1 MRSTNTKVEIFHSF
15 EEDKTAA
22 HRRLAAMS
30 PEERCLEMAILQE
43 RVWGPEWTSKP
54 MQRVVRYEDLSW

>member
-1 MRSTNTKVEIFHSF
+1 MRSTNTKVEVFHSF
-15 EEDKTAA
+15 EKENAA
-22 HRRLAAMS
+22 EHRRLAAMS

>member
-1 MRSTNTKVEIFHSF
+1 MRSTNTKVEVFDSF
-15 EEDKTAA
+15 EEENTAE

-43 RVWGPEWTSKP
+43 RARGRGWTSKP
-54 MQRVVRYEDLSW
+54 MQRVVQYEDLSW

>member
-1 MRSTNTKVEIFHSF
+1 MRSTNTKVEVFLSF
-15 EEDKTAA
+15 EEKYTAE

-43 RVWGPEWTSKP
+43 RVRG
-54 MQRVVRYEDLSW
+54 RG

>member
-15 EEDKTAA
+15 EEENTAE

-30 PEERCLEMAILQE
+30 PEERCHEMATLQE
-43 RVWGPEWTSKP
+43 RMWGPERTSKP
-54 MQRVVRYEDLSW
+54 MQRVVRYEELSW